1 MISSKPIYTIEW
13 LKREAKSIYSAWNG
27 QDSTFI
33 YEGDIYPAEQ
43 ADTAKELLEK
53 LEEVEALIK
62 ELSL

>member
-1 MISSKPIYTIEW
+1 MAIYTLDWIR
-13 LKREAKSIYSAWNG
+13 KEAEGINSAWDG
-27 QDSTFI
+27 KGSTFM

-53 LEEVEALIK
+53 LDEVEALIK